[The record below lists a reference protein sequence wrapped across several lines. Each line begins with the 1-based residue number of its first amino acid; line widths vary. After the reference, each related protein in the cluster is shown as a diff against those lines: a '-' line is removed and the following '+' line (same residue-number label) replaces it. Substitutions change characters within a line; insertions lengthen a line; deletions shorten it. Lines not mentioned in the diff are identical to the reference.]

1 MTPAP
6 RPPQESTRSVS
17 DSSPTALV
25 ETPVPADT
33 IGITEPETQHSSDP
47 STELPKF
54 ENVSTSFVLILDDPE
69 TPEPSLSP
77 EPSGLDPVVLQDL
90 ITERD
95 KLRRE
100 LRELDRRAAEMAR
113 IPLPDAPS
121 PPEEAVPG
129 ERFAGTIRDLN
140 LSGASQKDVE
150 VVMRKRGMRFSQS
163 LTAPGVSQSFLSGA
177 TGHDGQRYTAR
188 SSGRNEIVNA
198 LVISPA
204 TIRHMASLE
213 RQELEKRGL
222 DPARTL
228 VRRIV
233 FGIVGS
239 GEAADLGVVLF
250 DAIPVN

>member
-1 MTPAP
+1 
-6 RPPQESTRSVS
+6 
-17 DSSPTALV
+17 
-25 ETPVPADT
+25 
-33 IGITEPETQHSSDP
+33 
-47 STELPKF
+47 
-54 ENVSTSFVLILDDPE
+54 
-69 TPEPSLSP
+69 
-77 EPSGLDPVVLQDL
+77 VVLQDL

-100 LRELDRRAAEMAR
+100 LRDLDRRAAEVAR
-113 IPLPDAPS
+113 IPVPDPAP
-121 PPEEAVPG
+121 PGGAVPG
-129 ERFAGTIRDLN
+129 GRFAGTIRDLN
-140 LSGASQKDVE
+140 LSGASRTDSE

-163 LTAPGVSQSFLSGA
+163 MAAPGASQSFLSGA
-177 TGHDGQRYTAR
+177 TGQDGQRFTAR
-188 SSGRNEIVNA
+188 NSGRNEMVNA

-222 DPARTL
+222 NPARTF

-250 DAIPVN
+250 DAIPAN